1 MNVGGGM
8 VMPDPI
14 KILIVE
20 DRRDDA
26 EIVVLA
32 LAADNFDVAW
42 QRVETATDYLRH
54 LAPDVDVVLA
64 DYTLPQ
70 FNASAAL
77 DLLKSTGLDI
87 PFIVV
92 TGTVS
97 EEIAVACMKQ
107 GAADYLLKDRLSR
120 LGEAVRQAI
129 RQRELRRIQR
139 MSEQALTI
147 LGRAVETSM
156 NAIVMVDG
164 QGVITYINRAV
175 LDLWRIPGEQ
185 TIIGQP
191 LSHVLFSP
199 TDSAR
204 LMEELRQQPSAQG
217 ELALAT
223 GDGRQMVLQY
233 AANQVV
239 DGAGQLLCLMLTFM
253 DITEQKQNEVL
264 RLELERERELREV
277 KSRFVSLLVH
287 DFRNPLTSLQMGL
300 SFIDKYY
307 ERLTPAQVREKVRA
321 AFQQSR
327 QMNQLIDDALMIG
340 KMDQVSNLFA
350 PEDINLVDFCRVIFR
365 EFEQSVDSARHPMSF
380 TAHLPS
386 FVYPADRAL
395 LRRAII
401 NLLSNAVKYSPAGGA
416 VQLDLSMDN
425 NHSLLIC
432 VADYG
437 IGIPAA
443 DQKYMFDG
451 FYRASNVGTIQGTG
465 LGLATVK
472 QVVDI
477 HGGSIDCKSELNL
490 GTTFTVKF
498 PLPQHAA

>member
-1 MNVGGGM
+1 MNAVGGI

-14 KILIVE
+14 KVLIVE

-26 EIVVLA
+26 EIMVLA
-32 LAADNFDVAW
+32 LEADNFDVAW
-42 QRVETATDYLRH
+42 KRVETSEDYLRN
-54 LAPDVDVVLA
+54 LSPEVDVVLA

-70 FNASAAL
+70 FNAFAAL
-77 DLLKSTGLDI
+77 GILKDTGLDI

-97 EEIAVACMKQ
+97 EELAVSCMKQ

-129 RQRELRRIQR
+129 KQRDLRRVQR
-139 MSEQALTI
+139 TAEQALTVF
-147 LGRAVETSM
+147 GRAVETSI
-156 NAIVMVDG
+156 NAIVMVDL
-164 QGVITYINRAV
+164 QGSITYINRAV
-175 LDLWRIPGEQ
+175 LDLWGISGEQ
-185 TIIGQP
+185 TITGKN
-191 LSHVLFSP
+191 LSQLLLSP
-199 TDSAR
+199 TESAR
-204 LMEELRQQPSAQG
+204 LMEELRQQTSAQG
-217 ELALAT
+217 ELALAAWN
-223 GDGRQMVLQY
+223 GRQMVLQY

-239 DGAGQLLCLMLTFM
+239 DGDGQLLCLMLTFI

-307 ERLTPAQVREKVRA
+307 ERLTPAQIREKVRA
-321 AFQQSR
+321 ALQQSS

-340 KMDQVSNLFA
+340 KMDHASSRFA
-350 PEDINLVDFCRVIFR
+350 PEDINLVDFCRMIFA
-365 EFEQSVDSARHPMSF
+365 EFEQSVDSSKHPVSF
-380 TAHLPS
+380 AAHLPS
-386 FVYPADRAL
+386 FIYPTDRAL

-401 NLLSNAVKYSPAGGA
+401 NLLTNAVKYSPAGGA
-416 VQLDLSMDN
+416 VQLGLSLEDQA
-425 NHSLLIC
+425 LLIS
-432 VADYG
+432 VSDHG
-437 IGIPAA
+437 IGIPTV
-443 DQKYMFDG
+443 DQKHMFDG
-451 FYRASNVGTIQGTG
+451 FHRATNVGTIQGTG

-477 HGGSIDCKSELNL
+477 HGGSIECESELNR
-490 GTTFTVKF
+490 GTTFTIKF
-498 PLPQHAA
+498 TQKTPAA